1 MQSPISSHPAS
12 PLSSSTPMSPL
23 AGIRF
28 DKKRIN
34 KKLLNPIDPK
44 SLKVSINQ
52 ELIDSQLQKR
62 SAM

>member
-1 MQSPISSHPAS
+1 MQSPISSQPQS
-12 PLSSSTPMSPL
+12 PLSSTPMSPL

-52 ELIDSQLQKR
+52 ELIDS
-62 SAM
+62 